1 MSNYYNYI
9 VKNIW
14 SAFFASLFGACVCIL
29 LSALVIDKI
38 LGFDPCI
45 LCFYERI
52 PYGVVAL
59 ISGAGY
65 FSTPK
70 YRWVF
75 LWLIAFSAAVG
86 AGIAIF
92 HTGVEREW
100 WSPTSH
106 CTPHVH
112 LNDSTTM
119 EDFLSQL
126 DKAPI
131 GDCTKP
137 ALRILGLSLAE
148 INVIL
153 NLLLLGLMTQLI
165 RFNAKAKL
173 SK

>member
-14 SAFFASLFGACVCIL
+14 SAFFASLFAASICVL

-45 LCFYERI
+45 LCIYERI
-52 PYGVVAL
+52 PYGIVAL
-59 ISGAGY
+59 ICGVGY
-65 FSTPK
+65 FSDAK
-70 YRWVF
+70 HRWIF
-75 LWLIAFSAAVG
+75 LWLIALSAAVG

-137 ALRILGLSLAE
+137 ALKILGLSLAE

-165 RFNAKAKL
+165 RFNAKTKL
-173 SK
+173 